1 MRGINVNNSGKIE
14 KNQKVKEGDC
24 IFPFKHQWKEY
35 NECADSDKGKIC
47 ATSVTE
53 RGTLK
58 TYGYCTDQKE
68 LVINISKNTSK
79 NTSLKKSKS
88 IPSANSKS
96 KSKSPD
102 GLKKGT
108 KKKALPLILQIC
120 QQQ

>member
-35 NECADSDKGKIC
+35 NECADSEKGKIC

-58 TYGYCTDQKE
+58 TYGYCTDQIAEAKV
-68 LVINISKNTSK
+68 LNVLWSPSKDGY
-79 NTSLKKSKS
+79 LK
-88 IPSANSKS
+88 PH
-96 KSKSPD
+96 
-102 GLKKGT
+102 
-108 KKKALPLILQIC
+108 LPL
-120 QQQ
+120 